1 MVPPFRNASLPPA
14 VIIPLFISSSTC
26 PPEVRKLLFVVT
38 EIVPLLVM
46 VALVE
51 PPVETAVAVPAPS
64 IVTPELIFTLE
75 PSPPIS
81 NSEQLI
87 VIVSVVPDT
96 GVQS

>member
-1 MVPPFRNASLPPA
+1 
-14 VIIPLFISSSTC
+14 
-26 PPEVRKLLFVVT
+26 
-38 EIVPLLVM
+38 M